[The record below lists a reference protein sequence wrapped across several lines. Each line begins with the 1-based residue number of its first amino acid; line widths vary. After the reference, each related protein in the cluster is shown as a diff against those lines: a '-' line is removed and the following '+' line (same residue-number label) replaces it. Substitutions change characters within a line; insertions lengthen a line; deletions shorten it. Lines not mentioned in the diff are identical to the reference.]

1 MLQHSRFIRENLKFF
16 FAGEY
21 FMKTISTFLTGLLFG
36 LVILSVFPIAEGGEE
51 ATKTEVFF
59 APSGK
64 EQLLHRALNEQLKR
78 SQQTIQ
84 VAMFQWTSYKLSE
97 TIMALKKKTKVQI
110 LVDQEQVQEKWSQAD
125 ELKKAGVEIRY
136 LELPGDGFDRIK
148 MHHKFAIIDQKIV
161 ATGSMNW
168 TIQADEANHEALL
181 ILEDRKLAQ
190 KFTAEFN
197 KMWEKAKPWK

>member
-1 MLQHSRFIRENLKFF
+1 MKSIFTFF
-16 FAGEY
+16 MG
-21 FMKTISTFLTGLLFG
+21 LVVGLLLLYFAS
-36 LVILSVFPIAEGGEE
+36 IPIAEGGEE

-84 VAMFQWTSYKLSE
+84 VAMFQWTSRKLSE
-97 TIMALKKKTKVQI
+97 TIIALKKKTKIQI
-110 LVDQEQVQEKWSQAD
+110 LLDQDQVQEKWSQAD
-125 ELKKAGVEIRY
+125 ELKQNGIEIRY

-148 MHHKFAIIDQKIV
+148 MHHKFLIVDQKIV

-181 ILEDRKLAQ
+181 ILEDRKIAQ
-190 KFTAEFN
+190 KFSAEFN
-197 KMWEKAKPWK
+197 KMWEKAKPWN